1 MKLNG
6 RELAALWCE
15 PYRCDLSAALKE
27 GRNELIVEVTDCWF
41 NRLVYDAALPE
52 AERKTWVLQY
62 PEKDRAYVESGLFGP
77 VTVQR

>member
-1 MKLNG
+1 
-6 RELAALWCE
+6 
-15 PYRCDLSAALKE
+15 
-27 GRNELIVEVTDCWF
+27 VTDSWH

-77 VTVQR
+77 VTVQQ